1 MCGVN
6 TIQRFGFL
14 LSGIS
19 SEQLNRRDDCRSGW
33 VFVVA
38 NRIVAGNVTAGDG
51 VVSAIV
57 IDATC
62 M

>member
-1 MCGVN
+1 M
-6 TIQRFGFL
+6 

-62 M
+62 I

>member
-1 MCGVN
+1 M
-6 TIQRFGFL
+6 

-38 NRIVAGNVTAGDG
+38 NRIVAGNVTGDG